1 MKTPDKSQDHR
12 PPLRGACSL
21 GGHKKTVKD
30 GLVDYLMQYR
40 ATLSCEAVGTR
51 LLMNRHNVIFAGRS
65 PCQVAR
71 AVNSE

>member
-1 MKTPDKSQDHR
+1 M
-12 PPLRGACSL
+12 